1 MNYTEFKTTANDLG
15 YNLDE
20 FTMMDAYAQ
29 YEITNCTVE
38 AAVETIMI
46 EEMDYNLNY

>member
-20 FTMMDAYAQ
+20 FTMMDAYAT
-29 YEITNCTVE
+29 YEVTNCTIE
-38 AAVETIMI
+38 SALENTIN
-46 EEMDYNLNY
+46 EEIY